1 MHHAGVVHPRVLRGL
16 AFSVAAT
23 ASNLGMADVRF
34 VRAEGQAMGA
44 AARKDAM
51 AAATLAVKALDS
63 DAADQPRVS
72 QVV

>member
-1 MHHAGVVHPRVLRGL
+1 MQTVFG
-16 AFSVAAT
+16 F
-23 ASNLGMADVRF
+23 LGIADVRF

-44 AARKDAM
+44 AARKDVM

-63 DAADQPRVS
+63 DAANQPRVS